1 MDDVLK
7 QAAPGGRPAKLEK
20 ILQQLTEL
28 AERQKATAGGKP
40 LETVADDASLSAD
53 RQALI
58 GVQEAIVRPVLALFG
73 IDYGS
78 LIAMD
83 GKSLYS
89 QAVQARPEMLQAM
102 LASDM
107 PVLEALKV
115 AVAYK
120 PYAEFGQKYGRT
132 PEEIK
137 AKIRAE
143 ALAEAGVAAPDVATA
158 GAAAEELPLGAV
170 FAKVSG
176 QRAELPKRRGAGLAD
191 VFGR

>member
-1 MDDVLK
+1 MDDVTNK
-7 QAAPGGRPAKLEK
+7 AGAGARPQRLEI
-20 ILQQLTEL
+20 ILRQLTEL
-28 AERQKATAGGKP
+28 AERQKATAERTGKP
-40 LETVADDASLSAD
+40 LETVADDADIGAD
-53 RQALI
+53 RQKLI
-58 GVQEAIVRPVLALFG
+58 GLQEAIVRPVLALFG

-89 QAVQARPEMLQAM
+89 QAVQARPDMLKAM

-132 PEEIK
+132 PDEVK

-143 ALAEAGVAAPDVATA
+143 ALAEAGVAAP
-158 GAAAEELPLGAV
+158 AAADAEPPQLGAV
-170 FAKVSG
+170 FAGVGG
-176 QRAELPKRRGAGLAD
+176 QRAVAPRRRQGSLSD